1 MTVYKA
7 PFVCPK
13 CGESLS
19 LIVKEVRYY
28 RYNIDPETGE
38 SDDGMALEDSKD
50 LEEQTPETLECNYCH
65 EVFNFTF
72 TDKLDITS
80 FNDDIF

>member
-1 MTVYKA
+1 MTVYKK
-7 PFVCPK
+7 PFRCPK
-13 CGESLS
+13 CGGSLR
-19 LIVKEVRYY
+19 LIVKETGYFW
-28 RYNIDPETGE
+28 YNIDPETGE
-38 SDDGMALEDSKD
+38 TSEPAALEDSKD
-50 LEEQTPETLECNYCH
+50 MEERVPETLECNDCQ